1 MGLGEVL
8 FDLLPSG
15 PRLGGAP
22 ANFAYTA
29 SRLGMSAALVS
40 AVGRDAMGQEARRLL
55 KEKELALFLTETG
68 RPTGHVKVS
77 FREGGIPSY
86 TFADDPAYETI
97 PYTAELAGLAEKA
110 DLCCFGTLAQYGA
123 LTRETAR
130 RFLQGMRPESRRVF
144 DVNLRGRF
152 YSREIVASLLS
163 LSDAVKCN
171 EEELPLLCAFAG
183 LQETSPEAYRAY
195 LAARGI
201 SCFIY
206 TEGAKGSTVFLEG
219 ERSSLAAPKERAADT
234 VGAGDSFTAAFFAG
248 LAKGLSLRKAHAL
261 AVEVSAYVCTRQG
274 GMPDFPGDAPRWAE
288 QMGRKEES
296 L

>member
-29 SRLGMSAALVS
+29 SRLGISAALVS
-40 AVGRDAMGQEARRLL
+40 AVGRDAMGKKARRLL
-55 KEKELALFLTETG
+55 EEKGLALFLAETDC
-68 RPTGHVKVS
+68 PTGHVNVS

-86 TFADDPAYETI
+86 TFAADPAYEAI
-97 PYTAELAGLAEKA
+97 PYTAELAELAGKA
-110 DLCCFGTLAQYGA
+110 DLCCFGTLAQYGP

-130 RFLQGMRPESRRVF
+130 RFLQEMRPESRRVF
-144 DVNLRGRF
+144 DVNLRGHF
-152 YSREIVASLLS
+152 YSREGIEDLLD
-163 LSDAVKCN
+163 LAGAVKCN
-171 EEELPLLCAFAG
+171 EEELPLLCGFAG
-183 LQETSPEAYRAY
+183 LGDASPEAYRAY

-219 ERSSLAAPKERAADT
+219 ERSFLAAPKEHAADT

-248 LAKGLSLRKAHAL
+248 LLQGLSLRQAHAL
-261 AVEVSAYVCTRQG
+261 AAYVSAYVCTREG
-274 GMPDFPGDAPRWAE
+274 GMPDFPKDAPCWAKE
-288 QMGRKEES
+288 IQRKEEW